1 VKHISTH
8 ELEKKS
14 NQHLNIQLYNTSEE
28 LRNAEKEVSR
38 IRTALE
44 RNEKQDR
51 LVAKQFAAKLSS
63 MEDYIRNCRR
73 CSLSS
78 NSIRRHGR
86 RATNSPSSDDKHPP
100 TVASC

>member
-1 VKHISTH
+1 MKHISTH

-63 MEDYIRNCRR
+63 MQDYIRQLQTLQSFIKQHQKARQAR
-73 CSLSS
+73 DQL
-78 NSIRRHGR
+78 
-86 RATNSPSSDDKHPP
+86 TKF
-100 TVASC
+100 

>member
-44 RNEKQDR
+44 RNEKQVR

-63 MEDYIRNCRR
+63 MEDYIRQLQTLQSFIKQHQKARQAR
-73 CSLSS
+73 DQL
-78 NSIRRHGR
+78 
-86 RATNSPSSDDKHPP
+86 TKF
-100 TVASC
+100 

>member
-51 LVAKQFAAKLSS
+51 LMAKQFAAKLSS
-63 MEDYIRNCRR
+63 MEDYIRQLQTLQSFIKQHQKARQAR
-73 CSLSS
+73 DQL
-78 NSIRRHGR
+78 
-86 RATNSPSSDDKHPP
+86 TKF
-100 TVASC
+100 

>member
-1 VKHISTH
+1 MKHISTH

-51 LVAKQFAAKLSS
+51 LMAKQFAAKLSS
-63 MEDYIRNCRR
+63 MEDYIRQLQTLQSFIKQHQKARQAR
-73 CSLSS
+73 DQL
-78 NSIRRHGR
+78 
-86 RATNSPSSDDKHPP
+86 TKF
-100 TVASC
+100 

>member
-63 MEDYIRNCRR
+63 MEDYIRQLQTLQSFIKQHQKARQAR
-73 CSLSS
+73 DQL
-78 NSIRRHGR
+78 
-86 RATNSPSSDDKHPP
+86 TKF
-100 TVASC
+100 

>member
-1 VKHISTH
+1 MKHISTH

-38 IRTALE
+38 IRTAPE

-63 MEDYIRNCRR
+63 MEDYIRQLQTLQSFIKQHQKARQAR
-73 CSLSS
+73 DQL
-78 NSIRRHGR
+78 
-86 RATNSPSSDDKHPP
+86 TKF
-100 TVASC
+100 

>member
-1 VKHISTH
+1 MKHISTH

-28 LRNAEKEVSR
+28 LRNAEKRVSR

-63 MEDYIRNCRR
+63 MEDYIRQLQTLQSFIKQHQKAQQARDQ
-73 CSLSS
+73 L
-78 NSIRRHGR
+78 
-86 RATNSPSSDDKHPP
+86 TKF
-100 TVASC
+100 

>member
-1 VKHISTH
+1 MKHISTH

-44 RNEKQDR
+44 RNEKQVR

-63 MEDYIRNCRR
+63 MEDYIRQLQTLQSFIKQHQKARQAR
-73 CSLSS
+73 DQL
-78 NSIRRHGR
+78 
-86 RATNSPSSDDKHPP
+86 TKF
-100 TVASC
+100 

>member
-1 VKHISTH
+1 MKHISTH

-63 MEDYIRNCRR
+63 MEDYIRQLQTLQSFIKQHQKARQAR
-73 CSLSS
+73 DQL
-78 NSIRRHGR
+78 
-86 RATNSPSSDDKHPP
+86 TKF
-100 TVASC
+100 

>member
-1 VKHISTH
+1 MKHISTH

-28 LRNAEKEVSR
+28 LRNADKEVSR

-63 MEDYIRNCRR
+63 MEDYIRQLQTLQSFIKQHQKARQAR
-73 CSLSS
+73 DQL
-78 NSIRRHGR
+78 
-86 RATNSPSSDDKHPP
+86 TKF
-100 TVASC
+100 

>member
-28 LRNAEKEVSR
+28 LRNAEKEVLR

-63 MEDYIRNCRR
+63 MEDYIRQLQTLQSFIKQHQKARQAR
-73 CSLSS
+73 DQL
-78 NSIRRHGR
+78 
-86 RATNSPSSDDKHPP
+86 TKF
-100 TVASC
+100 